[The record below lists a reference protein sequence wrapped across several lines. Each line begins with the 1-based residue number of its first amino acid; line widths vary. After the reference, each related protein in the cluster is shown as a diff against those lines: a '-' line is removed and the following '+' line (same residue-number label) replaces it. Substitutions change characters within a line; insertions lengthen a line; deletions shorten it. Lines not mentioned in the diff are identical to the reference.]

1 MRRATEDRLQ
11 RRLDAAEAAVAAH
24 VLSSDWYKR
33 VEAIIREG
41 ERDEGR
47 VSARLAEEGLP
58 ELHRLGL
65 FFLRSWPSWWWLHNR
80 RRAARLGIERH
91 RGRVLRTREKL
102 QRELEAIDAAM
113 ARHPHVSGR
122 IERIDA
128 IFAECDGDDRVIN
141 ERLAAEGLPTIPKL
155 AGFYLRT
162 LVSWLR
168 LRRRRTVTLRRI
180 ERLKG

>member
-11 RRLDAAEAAVAAH
+11 RRLDAAEAAIAAH

-33 VEAIIREG
+33 IEAITREG
-41 ERDEGR
+41 AGDEER

-65 FFLRSWPSWWWLHNR
+65 FYLRSWPSWWWLHNR

-113 ARHPHVSGR
+113 ARHPHVSGQ

-128 IFAECDGDDRVIN
+128 IFAECGGDDRVIN

-168 LRRRRTVTLRRI
+168 LSRRRKVTLRRI
-180 ERLKG
+180 ERLDG